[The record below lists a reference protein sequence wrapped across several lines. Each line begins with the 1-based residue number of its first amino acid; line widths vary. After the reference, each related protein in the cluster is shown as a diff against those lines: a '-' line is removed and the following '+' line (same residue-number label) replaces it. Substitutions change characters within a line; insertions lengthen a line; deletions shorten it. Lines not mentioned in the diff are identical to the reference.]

1 MSRVNYV
8 VCDICGE
15 NIESKHNFFHY
26 RIAAKGYWR
35 VVGGVLDRMHVIDL
49 CGSCWDKIRKEV
61 RAVEERDAS

>member
-26 RIAAKGYWR
+26 QIVAKGSRWL
-35 VVGGVLDRMHVIDL
+35 VGSLYGSQHRIDL
-49 CGSCWDKIRKEV
+49 CESCWDRIEKEV
-61 RAVEERDAS
+61 RAAEERDAS